1 DHRLAFVVLEFDL
14 KLRLAILVV
23 DLCVVT
29 DVAFSLQHVQHA
41 CTQVRSR
48 RGNGGLATA
57 IGIANAGEHIAEG
70 ITKGHRSSS
79 LPARL
84 DQAGNQAV
92 IAEFAQRYTAHL
104 ELAVEC
110 TRTAGN
116 LATVADAGL
125 GRIARK
131 RG

>member
-1 DHRLAFVVLEFDL
+1 
-14 KLRLAILVV
+14 
-23 DLCVVT
+23 
-29 DVAFSLQHVQHA
+29 
-41 CTQVRSR
+41 R

-131 RG
+131 RGQLELCAEALFHRLGLIHNDRLQFRTLSGILIDELTAPIILFY